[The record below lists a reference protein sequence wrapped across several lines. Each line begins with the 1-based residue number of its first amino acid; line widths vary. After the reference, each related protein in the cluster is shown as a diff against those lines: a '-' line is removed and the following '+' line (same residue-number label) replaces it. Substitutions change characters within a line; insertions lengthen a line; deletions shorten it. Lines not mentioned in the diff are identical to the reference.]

1 MREAV
6 FVRRHADDW
15 KRFEEQ
21 AASGATP
28 DPDALTDAYIRVG
41 DDLAFAKTF
50 YPGSPT
56 AAYLNDLSADIH
68 GRVYRN
74 RREERGRFRRFWAK
88 EVPQAMYDAR
98 RAMTVAL
105 LLFLGAC
112 AVGFVS
118 ASGDGEF
125 ARLIMGDGYV
135 NMTQANIE
143 SGDPFAVYKDMRQDD
158 MSAMIVRNNIIV
170 SFIAFIGFMPLFNL
184 PAGSLGTGWVMVSN
198 GIMVGAFFHLFASNG
213 LSVEFFRVVFIHGM
227 PELTAIALAGGA
239 GLTMW
244 NSILFPGTYP
254 RREAFA
260 RGARRG
266 LKIILALVPVFIYA
280 GLLEGFVTR
289 LTDMPPALSWL
300 IIAASGGMML
310 WYFVLLPWRVG
321 RAARGSASLT
331 APALSP

>member
-15 KRFEEQ
+15 KRFEDGL
-21 AASGATP
+21 ASGAAP

-68 GRVYRN
+68 ARVYRN
-74 RREERGRFRRFWAK
+74 RREERGRFKHFWAR
-88 EVPQAMYDAR
+88 EVPLAMYQAR

-112 AVGFVS
+112 AVGFIS

-135 NMTQANIE
+135 NMTEANIE
-143 SGDPFAVYKDMRQDD
+143 SGDPFAVYKDMRQDN
-158 MSAMIVRNNIIV
+158 MSAYIVQNNILV
-170 SFIAFIGFMPLFNL
+170 SFLAFVGFMPMFGI
-184 PAGSLGTGWVMVSN
+184 PAGSLGSAWAMIGN
-198 GIMVGAFFHLFASNG
+198 GIMVGAFYHLFASNG
-213 LSVEFFRVVFIHGM
+213 LSLEFFRVVFIHGL
-227 PELTAIALAGGA
+227 PELSAIAIAGGA

-244 NSILFPGTYP
+244 NALLFPGTYP
-254 RREAFA
+254 RLEAFA

-266 LKIILALVPVFIYA
+266 LKIILALVPVFLYA

-289 LTDMPPALSWL
+289 LTEMPAVLSWL
-300 IIAASGGMML
+300 IIGASGAAML

-321 RAARGSASLT
+321 RAVSDHA
-331 APALSP
+331 